1 MLGCCRHTSPRSHW
15 TRWMPLAAEGLTARR
30 PCVKIANA
38 RHTLYLFLQNA
49 RHAKPSWQN
58 ARTRKTHKLN
68 RYLETTKSLHK
79 TQDSPT
85 QRPHTDTRREAPG
98 KRLAKRETARP
109 LTVSGREQKPNMR
122 ESGGGA
128 VSAWVSA
135 HSCTRLSRSAP
146 RTRLSRFHQST
157 HHGVAGDRRIPIY
170 PVRSAAIRVHDFSFF
185 SIIIT

>member
-1 MLGCCRHTSPRSHW
+1 MLGCYRHTSPRSHW

-109 LTVSGREQKPNMR
+109 LTVSGREQKPNARIRRRRGIGSLMHTAIAIGSEDPSLSFSPEHASR
-122 ESGGGA
+122 CCRRPA
-128 VSAWVSA
+128 YPY
-135 HSCTRLSRSAP
+135 LSRQIRGYP
-146 RTRLSRFHQST
+146 RSRL
-157 HHGVAGDRRIPIY
+157 
-170 PVRSAAIRVHDFSFF
+170 FF
-185 SIIIT
+185 LLYYYLLLEC